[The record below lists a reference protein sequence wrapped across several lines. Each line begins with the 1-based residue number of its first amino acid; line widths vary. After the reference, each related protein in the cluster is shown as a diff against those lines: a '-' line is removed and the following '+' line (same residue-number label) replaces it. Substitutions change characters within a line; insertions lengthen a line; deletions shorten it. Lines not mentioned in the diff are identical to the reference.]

1 MANYLQQQ
9 NAECA
14 FHLIK
19 ILYVLHFLF
28 QTWHMLF
35 DGWQP
40 LHEISKTL
48 DVCLL
53 VFQKLKDNKEI
64 SYRVYTSEWLQ
75 SRGFQIWSEDL
86 ILVVCPT
93 SMGNKN
99 YM

>member
-64 SYRVYTSEWLQ
+64 HIGFTRVNDFNAEGSK
-75 SRGFQIWSEDL
+75 FDL
-86 ILVVCPT
+86 KT
-93 SMGNKN
+93 SMSNKN
-99 YM
+99 GEQ